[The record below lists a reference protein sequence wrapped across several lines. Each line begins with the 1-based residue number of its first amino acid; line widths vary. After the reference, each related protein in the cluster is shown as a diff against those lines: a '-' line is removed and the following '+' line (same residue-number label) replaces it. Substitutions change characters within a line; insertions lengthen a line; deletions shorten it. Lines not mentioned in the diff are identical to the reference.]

1 MSPRERRAPRQ
12 VARRFMADRRGA
24 IMAEYV
30 VLLSTVTI
38 AWAVAILALGPSL
51 IAGYERSQGILLSP
65 FP

>member
-1 MSPRERRAPRQ
+1 
-12 VARRFMADRRGA
+12 MADRRGA